1 MRIPY
6 EPPDET
12 FPINVTNMIDVFLLL
27 LIFFLVATTFAREE
41 RDAAVQLPGT
51 AAVRPI
57 SAPARD
63 LVINIREDGQ
73 VLLGSTA
80 ATGDQ
85 LIAALR
91 KSHEED
97 PGRNV
102 LIRADQRSIMKYFAA
117 VARECREAGFDEV
130 HIGYVVDNGGG
141 SGTNSSSDTS
151 GRR

>member
-27 LIFFLVATTFAREE
+27 LIFFLVATTFAKEE
-41 RDAAVQLPGT
+41 RDSSVQLPGT

-63 LVINIREDGQ
+63 LVINIREDGS
-73 VLLGSTA
+73 VKIGDKIYGSVEIVGTL
-80 ATGDQ
+80 Q
-85 LIAALR
+85 KALA
-91 KSHEED
+91 ED

-102 LIRADQRSIMKYFAA
+102 LIRADKHSFMMYFAQ
-117 VARECREAGFDEV
+117 VASQCYDAGFSSAK
-130 HIGYVVDNGGG
+130 IAYVFD
-141 SGTNSSSDTS
+141 SEPPKAP
-151 GRR
+151 

>member
-27 LIFFLVATTFAREE
+27 LIFFLVATTFTKEE
-41 RDAAVQLPGT
+41 RDASVQLPGT

-63 LVINIREDGQ
+63 LVINIREDGS
-73 VLLGSTA
+73 VKVGEKILAGGDLMATLKRSLG
-80 ATGDQ
+80 
-85 LIAALR
+85 
-91 KSHEED
+91 ED

-102 LIRADQRSIMKYFAA
+102 LIRADERSIMKYFAA
-117 VARECREAGFDEV
+117 VARECREAGFNEV
-130 HIGYVVDNGGG
+130 RIGYVVDNPAAGAKE
-141 SGTNSSSDTS
+141 
-151 GRR
+151 

>member
-41 RDAAVQLPGT
+41 RDSAVELPIAA
-51 AAVRPI
+51 AIRPI

-73 VLLGSTA
+73 ILLGAKS
-80 ATGDQ
+80 ATGDE
-85 LIAALR
+85 LMAALR
-91 KSHEED
+91 ESHDQD

-117 VARECREAGFDEV
+117 VARECRQAGFDEV
-130 HIGYVVDNGGG
+130 HIGYVVENSNN
-141 SGTNSSSDTS
+141 SGSSDTS
-151 GRR
+151 GSR